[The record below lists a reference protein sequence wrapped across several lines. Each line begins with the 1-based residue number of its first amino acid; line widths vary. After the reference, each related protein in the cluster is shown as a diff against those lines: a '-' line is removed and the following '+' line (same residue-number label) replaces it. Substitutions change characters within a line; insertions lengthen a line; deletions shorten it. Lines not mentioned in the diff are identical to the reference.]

1 MSKEIIDI
9 DDNTPE
15 EEMSVELELDDGS
28 VVNCAVITILEVDKK
43 DYIVLLPLDES
54 GENADGEVWFYRYE
68 EDENDTDKEPVLTYI
83 EDDDE
88 YDAVADAFD
97 EFLDN
102 EAFLLD
108 DEDSEQDI

>member
-1 MSKEIIDI
+1 MKKDEIKDI

-15 EEMSVELELDDGS
+15 EEMTVELELDDGR
-28 VVNCAVITILEVDKK
+28 VVNCAVITILEVEKK
-43 DYIVLLPLDES
+43 DYIVLLPLDEN
-54 GENADGEVWFYRYE
+54 GENTDGEVWFYRYK
-68 EDENDTDKEPVLTYI
+68 EDENDPNAEPELTYI

-102 EAFLLD
+102 EEFMD
-108 DEDSEQDI
+108 DEE